1 MEKVQVTEMTVMLV
15 SYSRMLLDARVD
27 GQSGSRR
34 KKEEKN
40 TMQIRVTPGP
50 FELALLGNLI
60 KFEDT
65 MWQFPLLMEYIVLKV
80 FQSCPPA
87 FAEKEEFMLMKNT
100 CLLSL
105 VSPSGFILHDFF
117 FN

>member
-1 MEKVQVTEMTVMLV
+1 MEKARVTEMALVLV
-15 SYSRMLLDARVD
+15 SYSTMLRNARDV

-40 TMQIRVTPGP
+40 TTQIRVTPGA
-50 FELALLGNLI
+50 FKLALLGNLI
-60 KFEDT
+60 KFEGI
-65 MWQFPLLMEYIVLKV
+65 MWQFPLPVECIGLNI

-87 FAEKEEFMLMKNT
+87 FAEKQEFMLMKNT
-100 CLLSL
+100 CLFSL
-105 VSPSGFILHDFF
+105 VSPSSFILHDFF